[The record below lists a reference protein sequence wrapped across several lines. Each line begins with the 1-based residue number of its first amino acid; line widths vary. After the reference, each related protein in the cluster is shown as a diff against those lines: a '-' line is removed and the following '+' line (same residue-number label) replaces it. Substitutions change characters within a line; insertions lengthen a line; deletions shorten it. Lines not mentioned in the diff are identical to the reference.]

1 MKHVLMAVVIAC
13 ILFATG
19 CGSKDLY
26 IYDMTKLWSLD
37 ISKPEQAREAWD
49 TAHFVST
56 LQGIVNQ
63 KQPTLYVYFNGYN
76 NETDPQGGADKFWL
90 GKMTEKGAWLSS
102 YRQNEIADI
111 DELVKTFRS
120 SINGLVVYDENVPA
134 TSCAATTCAGVNG
147 MPAVRFDKSRTSLYY
162 HLTQDPKG
170 PKLPVKVWLVKPD
183 GSSMFTG
190 NGTIP
195 DTKLSSTGSA
205 KCDVYLWAK
214 EKYLDSGKCDPH
226 VLGYYLDCS
235 WVKNPGGRL
244 SNFTLTNHDY
254 IVAKKGFCFDLSPW
268 DDEPA
273 TDDPGQPLGAD
284 TMTLKAILQ
293 SAYDQNK
300 GKMIQAAG
308 FLPWDRK
315 YTQHAGGKHG
325 DVEGEWKYAEIL
337 SCYNAYMDADALG
350 YSAMANASVFSLFP
364 LKAKYPQKKPG
375 IEDLKKA
382 GYILEDGSVK
392 KAVYVTYYVGDYD
405 AAAWMYQ
412 RMPEIWESPD
422 RGSVPLGWA
431 FNPNLAERFAF
442 GMHYIRSTATEND
455 YFVTGD
461 VGAGYIN
468 PGHLVEPRKYSG
480 MPSGVKAWE
489 EHCKKWMNRFDL
501 SIVGFVIDGFAPA
514 MNEELLDM
522 YSRIAPDGIGGQKL
536 PARNGLFNNKMPY
549 IIMQSDVYDPEADAK
564 THAAYMGKNMPE
576 FYMFRNILWPVANQK
591 LFYDTLRKNVKGDV
605 ELLSP
610 YHFFLL
616 MKYEMQ
622 RANAGGAASGNK
634 FDFRNITVTGNSP
647 VNQISS
653 INDMFGANESAVE
666 PGVTIFADGPEDK
679 YVEWETKT
687 EAEIS
692 SVTLATRPDGNERKR
707 HTPHFALYTKSGK
720 NGDWTEIISRD
731 IGFPPEPGY
740 TFDLPKPV
748 KAKYFKAV
756 FAADKEGEFGARIV
770 ELSAE

>member
-1 MKHVLMAVVIAC
+1 MKRVCVVLAC
-13 ILFATG
+13 LSLLLVPG
-19 CGSKDLY
+19 CKAKTLY
-26 IYDMTKLWSLD
+26 TYDMTHLWRLD
-37 ISKPEQAREAWD
+37 VSKPEQAREAWD

-63 KQPTLYVYFNGYN
+63 KQPVLYVFFSGYN
-76 NETDPQGGADKFWL
+76 NETDPQGGADRFWL
-90 GKMTEKGAWLSS
+90 DKMTEKGAWLSS
-102 YRQNEIADI
+102 YKQKEIADL
-111 DELVKTFRS
+111 DALVEAFRG

-134 TSCAATTCAGVNG
+134 TSCAATTCAGADG
-147 MPAVRFDKSRTSLYY
+147 LAAVRFDKSKTSLYY

-170 PKLPVKVWLVKPD
+170 PKLPVKVWLVNPD
-183 GSSMFTG
+183 GSGKFTG
-190 NGTIP
+190 KGTIP
-195 DTKLSSTGSA
+195 ETKKASTGSA
-205 KCDVYLWAK
+205 KCDVYMWAK

-235 WVKNPGGRL
+235 WVKSPGGRL

-273 TDDPGQPLGAD
+273 TDDPGQPVGAD
-284 TMTLKAILQ
+284 VNTLKAILL
-293 SAYDQNK
+293 SAYEQNK

-350 YSAMANASVFSLFP
+350 CSGMANASVFSLFP
-364 LKAKYPQKKPG
+364 LKTKYTQKKPG
-375 IEDLKKA
+375 IKDLKKA

-392 KAVYVTYYVGDYD
+392 KAVYLTYYVGDYD
-405 AAAWMYQ
+405 AAAWLYQ

-422 RGSVPLGWA
+422 RGSLPLGWA

-442 GMHYIRSTATEND
+442 GMHYLRSTATDND

-468 PGHLVEPRKYSG
+468 PGHLAEPRRYSG
-480 MPSGVKAWE
+480 LASGVKAWE
-489 EHCKKWMNRFDL
+489 EHCKKWMDRFDL
-501 SIVGFVIDGFAPA
+501 SIVGFVIDGFAPP

-536 PARNGLFNNKMPY
+536 PAQRGLYKNKMPY
-549 IIMQSDVYDPEADAK
+549 IIMQSDIYDPEADAR
-564 THAAYMGKNMPE
+564 THATYMGKSMPE
-576 FYMFRNILWPVANQK
+576 FYMFRNILWPVANQQ
-591 LFYDTLRKNVKGDV
+591 LFYDNLKKNVKADV

-616 MKYEMQ
+616 MKYQMQ
-622 RANAGGAASGNK
+622 RENTGAAATGNP
-634 FDFRNITVTGNSP
+634 FDFRNITVTAKSP
-647 VNQISS
+647 VNPISS

-666 PGVTIFADGPEDK
+666 PGVTIFADGPQDC

-687 EAEIS
+687 ETEIG
-692 SVTLATRPDGNERKR
+692 SVTLSTRPDGNERKR
-707 HTPHFALYTKSGK
+707 HTPHFTLYAKTEK
-720 NGDWTEIISRD
+720 NGGWEKLLDKDIS
-731 IGFPPEPGY
+731 FPPAEAGKY
-740 TFDLPKPV
+740 ELPEKI

-756 FAADKEGEFGARIV
+756 FAADPKGSMGPRIV